1 MIVVQGKIDL
11 KRVKRAAATACSLL
25 KALAH
30 EDRLVLLCQLAEG
43 ECSVGELEELLDIR
57 QPSLS
62 QQLGVLR
69 NEGLVTTR
77 REGTR
82 IYYALASREAIAVM
96 HTLYEQFCTPK
107 ARR

>member
-1 MIVVQGKIDL
+1 MIVLQDKIDL

-30 EDRLVLLCQLAEG
+30 EDRLILLCQLAEG
-43 ECSVGELEELLDIR
+43 ERSVGELEELLDIR